1 MSPRSYQMGRRLAS
15 RNETRARILEAV
27 RQSLSDESS
36 TELSMEAVAR
46 RADVSRLTI
55 YYHFGSRAGLLEALY
70 DYLATRGNME
80 RMAEVFQESNLS
92 TAVSKMVSTFVGFW
106 SADPAVM
113 RRLRAMAHLDAEIG
127 KGIRARDNRRPRI
140 AREILK
146 RSADHSRRKDAQI
159 EAADV
164 LGMLTSFETYDALSR
179 TGRTRDEIVATLT
192 RLAQCVTSQILTS
205 STESSPRR

>member
-1 MSPRSYQMGRRLAS
+1 MAYFIHTVCINIKRNNRLAKQDMSPRSYQMGRRLAS

-36 TELSMEAVAR
+36 TELSMEDVAR

-113 RRLRAMAHLDAEIG
+113 RRLRAM
-127 KGIRARDNRRPRI
+127 
-140 AREILK
+140 
-146 RSADHSRRKDAQI
+146 
-159 EAADV
+159 
-164 LGMLTSFETYDALSR
+164 
-179 TGRTRDEIVATLT
+179 
-192 RLAQCVTSQILTS
+192 
-205 STESSPRR
+205 

>member
-36 TELSMEAVAR
+36 TELTMEAVAG

-80 RMAEVFQESNLS
+80 RMAEVFQAPTPA
-92 TAVSKMVSTFVGFW
+92 TALDNMVSTFV
-106 SADPAVM
+106 
-113 RRLRAMAHLDAEIG
+113 
-127 KGIRARDNRRPRI
+127 
-140 AREILK
+140 
-146 RSADHSRRKDAQI
+146 
-159 EAADV
+159 
-164 LGMLTSFETYDALSR
+164 
-179 TGRTRDEIVATLT
+179 
-192 RLAQCVTSQILTS
+192 
-205 STESSPRR
+205 